1 MRIRRYALYTLAGVT
16 ALAIGIWAAWAYYT
30 PATKQTHAEALWAM
44 SLPDPS
50 GKLQALHQWRGQV
63 LVVNF
68 WATWCAPCR
77 EEIPD
82 FIAVRSE
89 YAANGVEMVGIA
101 IDSAA
106 PVAAYVRD
114 MRMPYPVLIGQG
126 EALALAR
133 ELGNASGALP
143 YTVVIDADGAIVLRH
158 LGRLPRAK
166 LQATL
171 RQAVLHRETRLKTG
185 QVAIFAQYLDKTP

>member
-1 MRIRRYALYTLAGVT
+1 MRIRRYALYALAGFT

-30 PATKQTHAEALWAM
+30 PGTKQTHAAALWAM

-50 GKLQALHQWRGQV
+50 GKLQALDQWRGQV

-82 FIAVRSE
+82 FIAVRRE
-89 YAANGVEMVGIA
+89 YAANSVEMVGIA
-101 IDSAA
+101 IDAAA

-114 MRMPYPVLIGQG
+114 MQMPYPVLIGQG

-166 LQATL
+166 LQAAL
-171 RQAVLHRETRLKTG
+171 RQSVLRRETGLKTG

>member
-1 MRIRRYALYTLAGVT
+1 MCIRRSALYALAGVT

-30 PATKQTHAEALWAM
+30 PATKQTHADALWAM

-50 GKLQALHQWRGQV
+50 GKLQPLAQWRGQV

-82 FIAVRSE
+82 LIALRRE
-89 YAANGVEMVGIA
+89 YAANSVEMVGIA
-101 IDSAA
+101 IDAPA
-106 PVAAYVRD
+106 PVAAYVRN
-114 MRMPYPVLIGQG
+114 MQMPYPVLIGQG

-133 ELGNASGALP
+133 ELGNVSGALP
-143 YTVVIDADGAIVLRH
+143 YTVVIDADGAIALRH
-158 LGRLPRAK
+158 LGRLPRVK
-166 LQATL
+166 LQAAL
-171 RQAVLHRETRLKTG
+171 RQSVQRRETGPKTG